1 MSTPPETPQV
11 PANRVRRDPTGKA
24 FDRFRHPIPGAETEL
39 ILVRHGQTA
48 ANVDG
53 LLVGKHDVVL
63 TMVGHQQAMRAGAAV
78 RELEPEALVASPLLR
93 TRQTA
98 GAIAEQTM
106 LFPEFDEDLAEF
118 SFGDLEGWTE
128 RDALASHPHLRALIQ
143 GEAHPD
149 EEWPNGES
157 GTSFV
162 TRIFAGMGRILRHH
176 PDSRVVVVTH
186 GGVIG
191 SWVARME
198 SERATSFFPY
208 LVSNCSISTFTVAN
222 DGTRCLSWNQR
233 DHLEGIVGHER

>member
-1 MSTPPETPQV
+1 MTTQPDTPRI
-11 PANRVRRDPTGKA
+11 PANRVRRDPTGQE
-24 FDRFRHPIPGAETEL
+24 FDRFRHPIPGATTEL
-39 ILVRHGQTA
+39 IVVRHGQTA

-63 TMVGHQQAMRAGAAV
+63 TMIGHQQAVRTGEAV
-78 RELEPEALVASPLLR
+78 RELDPDALVASPLLR

-106 LFPEFDEDLAEF
+106 LFPEFEEDIAEF

-149 EEWPNGES
+149 DEWPNGES

-162 TRIFAGMGRILRHH
+162 TRILAGMGRIVAGH
-176 PDSRVVVVTH
+176 PDQRVVVVTH

-198 SERATSFFPY
+198 SDTATSFFPY
-208 LVSNCSISTFTVAN
+208 LVGNCSISTFRVTN
-222 DGTRCLSWNQR
+222 RGTRCMTWNQR
-233 DHLEGIVGHER
+233 GHLEGIFGHER